1 MNCKILWLTGL
12 SGSGKTTLAN
22 CLKKKL
28 LKLRFKVKIVDGD
41 QFRSKNKNKNNFTKK
56 NIYLNNLA
64 IIKNIFI
71 ISKNYDYI
79 IASVISPLLKSRLKA
94 KKIFKENYKEIHIKC
109 SLKELIRRD
118 TKNLYKLAKEKKIKN
133 LIGFN
138 SKINYEKS
146 QYKKIIIDTQKNT
159 IALSTKK
166 ILKSK
171 FKYEKV

>member
-71 ISKNYDYI
+71 IS
-79 IASVISPLLKSRLKA
+79 
-94 KKIFKENYKEIHIKC
+94 
-109 SLKELIRRD
+109 
-118 TKNLYKLAKEKKIKN
+118 
-133 LIGFN
+133 
-138 SKINYEKS
+138 
-146 QYKKIIIDTQKNT
+146 
-159 IALSTKK
+159 
-166 ILKSK
+166 
-171 FKYEKV
+171 